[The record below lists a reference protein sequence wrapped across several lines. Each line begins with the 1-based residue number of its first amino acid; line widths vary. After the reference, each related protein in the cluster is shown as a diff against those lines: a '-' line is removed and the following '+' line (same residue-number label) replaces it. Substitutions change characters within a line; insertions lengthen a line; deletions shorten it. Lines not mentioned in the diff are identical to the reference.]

1 MSDWVADRY
10 GLNSEKFV
18 RPFVPDGDYQSF
30 DYAPDAIVVDNPP
43 FSILSK
49 IQQFYTQHN
58 IKFFLFAPSL
68 TIFNS
73 FSADAGICA
82 ICTGATI
89 TYDNGAKVKT
99 SFVTNLEPGGHI
111 AISAPGLYQAIQR
124 ADEIQRKKN
133 KKQLPKYV
141 YPDNVL
147 TASMVNYLSAHGV
160 DYAVRSKDACFVR
173 ALDDQKKH
181 KKGIYGSG
189 FLLSARAAADKVA
202 AKEAAEKEI
211 EKATEKVLAAQQWQ
225 LSDRE
230 LEIIQ
235 RLG

>member
-1 MSDWVADRY
+1 MADRY
-10 GLNSEKFV
+10 GLNPEKFV

-30 DYAPDAIVVDNPP
+30 DYAPDAVVVDNPP
-43 FSILSK
+43 FSILSE
-49 IQQFYTQHN
+49 IQRFYARKN
-58 IKFFLFAPSL
+58 INFFLFAPAL
-68 TIFNS
+68 AIFKP

-89 TYDNGAKVKT
+89 TYDNDAAVNT

-124 ADEIQRKKN
+124 ADAMQRKKS

-147 TASMVNYLSAHGV
+147 TAAMVNYLSAHGI
-160 DYAVRSKDACFVR
+160 DYAVCAKDAYFVR
-173 ALDDQKKH
+173 ALDDQRKH
-181 KKGIYGSG
+181 KKTVFGSG
-189 FLLSARAAADKVA
+189 FLLSAQAAADKAA
-202 AKEAAEKEI
+202 AKEAAEK
-211 EKATEKVLAAQQWQ
+211 AAAAQRWQ

-230 LEIIQ
+230 LEII
-235 RLG
+235 RGLG

>member
-1 MSDWVADRY
+1 MADRY
-10 GLNSEKFV
+10 GLNPEKFV

-30 DYAPDAIVVDNPP
+30 DYAPDAVVVDNPP
-43 FSILSK
+43 FSILSE
-49 IQQFYTQHN
+49 IQRFYARKN
-58 IKFFLFAPSL
+58 INFFLFAPAL
-68 TIFNS
+68 AIFKP
-73 FSADAGICA
+73 FFVDTGVCA
-82 ICTGATI
+82 ICAGSPI
-89 TYDNGAKVKT
+89 TYDNGAAVRT
-99 SFVTNLEPGGHI
+99 SFITNLEPGGHI

-124 ADEIQRKKN
+124 ADAMQRKKS

-160 DYAVRSKDACFVR
+160 EYAVQSKDACFVR

-181 KKGIYGSG
+181 RKGIYGSG
-189 FLLSARAAADKVA
+189 FLLSDKSKNAKVKAEKA
-202 AKEAAEKEI
+202 AKEKAAAKEVAD
-211 EKATEKVLAAQQWQ
+211 KAAAAQRWQ

>member
-1 MSDWVADRY
+1 MADRY

-18 RPFVPDGDYQSF
+18 RPFVPNGDYQSF

-43 FSILSK
+43 FSILSE
-49 IQQFYTQHN
+49 IQRFYSQRN
-58 IKFFLFAPSL
+58 IKFFLFSPAL
-68 TIFNS
+68 TIFKP
-73 FSADAGICA
+73 FFADAGICA
-82 ICTGATI
+82 ICTGSTI
-89 TYDNGAKVKT
+89 TYDNGAVVRT

-124 ADEIQRKKN
+124 ADAMQRKKS
-133 KKQLPKYV
+133 KKQLPKYA
-141 YPDNVL
+141 YPDNVI
-147 TASMVNYLSAHGV
+147 TATMVNYLSTHGI
-160 DYAVRSKDACFVR
+160 DYAVCAKDAYFVR

-181 KKGIYGSG
+181 KKGIYGPG

>member
-1 MSDWVADRY
+1 MADRY
-10 GLNSEKFV
+10 GLNPEKFV
-18 RPFVPDGDYQSF
+18 RPFVPNGDYQSF
-30 DYAPDAIVVDNPP
+30 DYAPDVIVVDNPP

-89 TYDNGAKVKT
+89 TYDNDAAVNT

-111 AISAPGLYQAIQR
+111 AISAPGLYRVIQR
-124 ADEIQRKKN
+124 ADAMQRNKS

-160 DYAVRSKDACFVR
+160 DYAVQSKDTCFVR
-173 ALDDQKKH
+173 ALDDQRKH
-181 KKGIYGSG
+181 KKTIFGSG
-189 FLLSARAAADKVA
+189 FLLSAQAAADKAA
-202 AKEAAEKEI
+202 AKEVADKAA
-211 EKATEKVLAAQQWQ
+211 AAQRWQ

>member
-1 MSDWVADRY
+1 MANRY
-10 GLNSEKFV
+10 GLNPQNFV
-18 RPFVPDGDYQSF
+18 RPFVPNGDYQSF

-49 IQQFYTQHN
+49 IQQFYTRHN
-58 IKFFLFAPSL
+58 IKFFLFAPAL
-68 TIFNS
+68 TIFKP
-73 FSADAGICA
+73 FFADTGICA

-89 TYDNGAKVKT
+89 TYDNGAAVNT

-111 AISAPGLYQAIQR
+111 AISAPGLYQAIKR

-147 TASMVNYLSAHGV
+147 TATMVNYLSAHGI
-160 DYAVRSKDACFVR
+160 DYAVCSKDAYFVR
-173 ALDDQKKH
+173 TLDDQRKH
-181 KKGIYGSG
+181 KKAIYGSG
-189 FLLSARAAADKVA
+189 FLLSDKVAADKVA
-202 AKEAAEKEI
+202 AKEPAEKV
-211 EKATEKVLAAQQWQ
+211 ADVQRWQ

-230 LEIIQ
+230 LEII
-235 RLG
+235 RGLS